1 MPADWSRSEVEATV
15 ADYLA
20 MLSAELAGVPY
31 NKAAHRRE
39 LAKLLADWS
48 EQAIEFK
55 HANIS
60 AGLIGLGF
68 PYISGYKPRS
78 NSEPPG
84 FSAGSV
90 LRLRCHCSALV
101 VGLHLVPASER
112 VQYRCR
118 LFKVLRLMQCVAAP
132 SVLVPSSSD
141 YSLSWCCVVSS
152 GPAPNHAFTGLAAT
166 YLLSRPSVAR
176 QLAWSC

>member
-1 MPADWSRSEVEATV
+1 
-15 ADYLA
+15 

-60 AGLIGLGF
+60 AVLIGLGF